1 MSQLYIYKGA
11 LKKYYYFDDQIKKRV
26 DEGISDYLAIL
37 PVNRAVRLFKK
48 SLLDSARG
56 NALIDPPIFTF
67 DQVLLKLYENLP
79 SRKRIINSDMQLFMV
94 EELLRSNFR
103 ELKYLPAK
111 DKIPG
116 GLVKKTSDMINE
128 LRRFGYSSSNFDDVD
143 LADLSENQLK
153 LNDFKLLLSKLE
165 ELLGDNLIDEAFA
178 MHTAAKLLDEKSF
191 KRIFPQTRCVYISGY
206 GLFTPAMYEFIGKI
220 RGWCPVHIK
229 IEYVDHNQDLFR
241 HTSTV
246 ISRLEVMG
254 AQVEDDLS
262 PGPLALRLF
271 NRGHNEEIKSDL
283 NNRVEVQPLTNR
295 RDEVAF
301 MAAKA
306 RDLHRNK
313 NIPLEKIAVTFS
325 DMERYV
331 PLIRQVFSE
340 HGIPFNL
347 STGYSLNQSPLI
359 LAFLNTLRL
368 VESGFEYQKVFD
380 LLNSNLIYKKDP
392 IDTIALYKLIVENR
406 IKYLRPGWQDKI
418 SKKQNYKSGKDIF
431 SEIDKLNGFIS
442 SFLLIPQKAN
452 IAEFRSHFIK
462 LLKTYGLLTWYT
474 AENKY
479 LTERQKEKEFRA
491 FNRFMKLFD
500 KFIWTMEFLSRGK
513 PITLDVFIRHLQ
525 TAVER
530 ASFNLTEWPGFGV
543 QIMPRLEIQAL
554 DFDVLMI
561 GGLVDGDFPR
571 SSSKDIFFS
580 DPVRAR
586 MGLVA
591 AEELLDQDRFMF
603 YNLLDSGADSII
615 LTYPKYE
622 GERALVTSTFV
633 SELADIANIKFADIP
648 DETYLYSPNS
658 LWEQIGLKLQQNK
671 ITGAEEA
678 AKKLVS
684 MSDETGG
691 WTRHDL
697 KSVLS
702 RMGQS
707 RKRITA
713 NGFSVFEGNLESIS
727 SVTEELSEIYKDFG
741 WSISSLEDYAF
752 CPMFYY
758 LKRKLK
764 IEETPEFEEEMTSLE
779 RGNTVH
785 EILYRFYSELVEKGE
800 QMHPSRHRE
809 RLFQIAEEVFAALP
823 FHGFFWDLEK
833 KRYFGLP
840 DSKGLLDVFLE
851 HDQDQIE
858 QTGFAPALLEYSF
871 GYTGDS
877 AEDKSS
883 VKTTV
888 RLEND
893 KGSIRLSGKLDRAD
907 INSKDQILIF
917 DYKTGTKAEKIK
929 AKQILN
935 GISFQLPFYILALQK
950 LKPEL
955 DPVYAGYFQVK
966 DADNCKRIPVMADKN
981 EINFDLGRSNAS
993 LPNKKVTDDAGNEMT
1008 FNELLEHSLA
1018 TAVDKV
1024 EELKNGM
1031 FRHTMHPGEYFC
1043 KSLCEYRRMCQKNAA
1058 KLNKMAGRDENNED
1072 E

>member
-11 LKKYYYFDDQIKKRV
+11 LKKYYYFEDQIKKHV
-26 DEGISDYLAIL
+26 ENGKSDYLAIL

-48 SLLDSARG
+48 SLLDSASG
-56 NALIDPPIFTF
+56 NALIDPPVFTF
-67 DQVLLKLYENLP
+67 DQLLLKLYENHF
-79 SRKRIINSDMQLFMV
+79 SGKRVINSDMQLFMV
-94 EELLRSNFR
+94 EELLRSNYR

-111 DKIPG
+111 DKIPV

-128 LRRFGYSSSNFDDVD
+128 LRRFGYSSSNFEDID
-143 LADLSENQLK
+143 LTDISENQLK
-153 LNDFKLLLSKLE
+153 LDDFKLLLSKLD
-165 ELLGDNLIDEAFA
+165 ELLGDKLIDEAFA
-178 MHTAAKLLDEKSF
+178 MHTAAELLDEKSF
-191 KRIFPQTRCVYISGY
+191 KRIFPGTRSVYISGY

-220 RGWCPVHIK
+220 KEWCQVHIK
-229 IEYVDHNQDLFR
+229 IEYVDHNHDLFR
-241 HTSTV
+241 HTSAV
-246 ISRLEVMG
+246 ISRFEVMG
-254 AQVEDDLS
+254 AQVETIS
-262 PGPLALRLF
+262 HPGPLARRLF
-271 NRGHNEEIKSDL
+271 NRDHEEETKSGLHNHVEI
-283 NNRVEVQPLTNR
+283 QPLQNR

-306 RDLHRNK
+306 RDLHLNK
-313 NIPLEKIAVTFS
+313 KLPLDRIALTFS

-331 PLIRQVFSE
+331 PLIRQVFTE

-380 LLNSNLIYKKDP
+380 LLNSNLIYKKEP
-392 IDTIALYKLIVENR
+392 INTTALYKLIVENR

-418 SKKQNYKSGKDIF
+418 SIKQNHKSGKEIV
-431 SEIDKLNGFIS
+431 SEIEKLNNFIKP
-442 SFLLIPQKAN
+442 FLLIPQKAD

-462 LLKTYGLLTWYT
+462 LLKTNGLLTWYAT
-474 AENKY
+474 ENKN
-479 LTERQKEKEFRA
+479 LTERQREKEFRA

-500 KFIWTMEFLSRGK
+500 KFIWTMEFLSQGK
-513 PITLDVFIRHLQ
+513 PITLDVFLRHLQ

-543 QIMPRLEIQAL
+543 QIMPRLEIQAM

-571 SSSKDIFFS
+571 SSSKDVFFS

-603 YNLLDSGADSII
+603 YNLLDSGADSIF

-622 GERALVTSTFV
+622 GERALVTSTFI
-633 SELADIANIKFADIP
+633 SELDEIADIKFSDLP
-648 DETYLYSPNS
+648 DENYLYSSNK
-658 LWEQIGLKLQQNK
+658 LWEKMGLKLQQNK
-671 ITGAEEA
+671 ISEAEEA
-678 AKKLVS
+678 AKDLVLL
-684 MSDETGG
+684 SDESDGRI
-691 WTRHDL
+691 RHDL
-697 KSVLS
+697 ISVLNRIGRS
-702 RMGQS
+702 RQ
-707 RKRITA
+707 RITA
-713 NGFSVFEGNLESIS
+713 NGFSVFEGNLESAPSIAA
-727 SVTEELSEIYKDFG
+727 ELSEIYKDFG

-785 EILYRFYSELVEKGE
+785 EILFRFYSELVEKGE
-800 QMHPSRHRE
+800 QNHPSKHRD
-809 RLFQIAEEVFAALP
+809 RLFQIGEEVFDALP

-833 KRYFGLP
+833 KRYFGVP
-840 DSKGLLDVFLE
+840 GTKGLLDAFLE
-851 HDQDQIE
+851 HDQDQID
-858 QTGFAPALLEYSF
+858 QTGFAPAFLEYSF

-877 AEDKSS
+877 AAGKSS
-883 VKTTV
+883 VKTTA
-888 RLEND
+888 RLENE
-893 KGSIRLSGKLDRAD
+893 KGGIRLSGKLDRAD
-907 INSKDQILIF
+907 MNSKDQILIF
-917 DYKTGTKAEKIK
+917 DYKTGSKAENIK
-929 AKQILN
+929 ARQILD
-935 GISFQLPFYILALQK
+935 GISFQLPFYILAFQK

-966 DADNCKRIPVMADKN
+966 DAEKCQRIHVMADKN
-981 EINFDLGRSNAS
+981 KINFDLGRSNAS
-993 LPNKKVTDDAGNEMT
+993 LPNKKVTDEAGNELT
-1008 FNELLEHSLA
+1008 FDDLLEHSLA

-1024 EELKNGM
+1024 EELKQGM
-1031 FRHTMHPGEYFC
+1031 FRHTMYPKQYFC
-1043 KSLCEYRRMCQKNAA
+1043 ESLCEYRRMCQKNVA
-1058 KLNKMAGRDENNED
+1058 KLKKMAGRDDD